1 VDQARSPGRPRVL
14 KVALLATCLL
24 VLVPA
29 ARADEAKLPWNP
41 FASAKEGDWQV
52 VSIKADARVDVFLYR
67 VTKVTDDKVV
77 VATGEHGELV
87 RPRKGDVS
95 LTDFLSKDL
104 AKPEDF
110 QVADEKKTVA
120 GREFACQR
128 LSWSSSE
135 TKKTPKGNELTTVA
149 RWRVWIS
156 KESKCD
162 GIVSAT
168 TELSVTAKGG
178 QELTST
184 TEIEVLGFGNGDK
197 VEWGKKL
204 EEVVVPATRL
214 PFPVLADAKAG
225 DWEALRM
232 TRDDGSKVERGVFTC
247 RVEGLERDDGYV
259 VVDVRLGDANLRI
272 GDFDF
277 SRKRAPSVESLVN
290 NFAPA
295 RRGGGK
301 VTRSR
306 IALEDAKK
314 TVGGKEL
321 ACTRASFADD
331 FEDAH
336 GKRHVS
342 YAFFFSKDVRGPGI
356 VAAEIDEGT
365 SKTALELAGF
375 GRRDT
380 VEWGSKPEDVK
391 VDDKK

>member
-1 VDQARSPGRPRVL
+1 MTD
-14 KVALLATCLL
+14 
-24 VLVPA
+24 
-29 ARADEAKLPWNP
+29 D
-41 FASAKEGDWQV
+41 QV
-52 VSIKADARVDVFLYR
+52 V
-67 VTKVTDDKVV
+67 VT
-77 VATGEHGELV
+77 TGEHGELK
-87 RPRKGDVS
+87 RPRTGNVT
-95 LTDFLSKDL
+95 LPDFLSKDL

-110 QVADEKKTVA
+110 QVADEKKTVS

-128 LSWSSSE
+128 LSWSSHE
-135 TKKTPKGNELTTVA
+135 TKTTPKGNELTTVA
-149 RWRVWIS
+149 RWRVWLS
-156 KESKCD
+156 RDAKCD
-162 GIVSAT
+162 GIVAAT
-168 TELSVTAKGG
+168 TELSVTAKGA

-232 TRDDGSKVERGVFTC
+232 TRSDGQKVERGVFTC

-259 VVDVRLGDANLRI
+259 VVDVRLDGASLRI

-277 SRKRAPSVESLVN
+277 SRKKAPSVESLVN

-295 RRGGGK
+295 RRAGGK
-301 VTRSR
+301 VLRSKVV
-306 IALEDAKK
+306 LEDTKK

-321 ACTRASFADD
+321 ACTRASFSDD
-331 FEDAH
+331 FEDSR
-336 GKRHVS
+336 GVRHVS

-356 VAAEIDEGT
+356 VAAEIDEVT
-365 SKTALELAGF
+365 SKTELELAGF
-375 GRRDT
+375 GRLDT

-391 VDDKK
+391 K